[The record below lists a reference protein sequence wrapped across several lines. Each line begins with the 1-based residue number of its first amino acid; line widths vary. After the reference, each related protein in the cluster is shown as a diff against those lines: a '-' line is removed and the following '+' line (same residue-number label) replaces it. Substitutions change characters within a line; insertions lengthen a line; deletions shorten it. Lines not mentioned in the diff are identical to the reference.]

1 LVCTDSEGKAYI
13 LSLFEDEE
21 QDDLTLQIVNVI
33 KLGANSVD
41 FASEV
46 TNKGLDLALI
56 DGGLF

>member
-1 LVCTDSEGKAYI
+1 MVCTDSEGKAYI